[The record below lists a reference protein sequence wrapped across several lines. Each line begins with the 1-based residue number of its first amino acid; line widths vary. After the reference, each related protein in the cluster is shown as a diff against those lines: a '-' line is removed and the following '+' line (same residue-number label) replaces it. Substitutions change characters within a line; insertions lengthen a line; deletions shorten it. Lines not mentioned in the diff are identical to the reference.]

1 MDSNKDNKPKN
12 TTPPRKQNRFSFL
25 LHPLEDKQENPF
37 QEDLLPYLQDS
48 LKTFFRFYFDDL
60 YQIAGEADF
69 SLYVEG
75 ALEKIERTYIK
86 ENKKSL
92 EEYLK
97 KHEKEKKERLSSSL
111 LSSDPRPEEGV
122 VFSLLSFPFFLY
134 TSKGEKVLLIRVVP
148 KKEKETKEELDNKV
162 TPLATYLTYLTGDQ
176 MIDFL
181 YRGIDRKEVL
191 THDLNPSQSETK
203 RDIKE
208 ILTHNLLPS
217 EEKRKG
223 ENV

>member
-1 MDSNKDNKPKN
+1 MDSNKNNKPKT
-12 TTPPRKQNRFSFL
+12 TTPPRKQKCFSFL
-25 LHPLEDKQENPF
+25 LRPLEDKQENPF

-48 LKTFFRFYFDDL
+48 LKTFFRFHFDDL
-60 YQIAGEADF
+60 YPIAGEADF

-111 LSSDPRPEEGV
+111 LSSDPRPEEGA

-134 TSKGEKVLLIRVVP
+134 TSKGEKVLLVRVVP

-162 TPLATYLTYLTGDQ
+162 TSLATYLTYFTGDQ

-181 YRGIDRKEVL
+181 HRGIDRKDV
-191 THDLNPSQSETK
+191 
-203 RDIKE
+203 
-208 ILTHNLLPS
+208 LTHNLLT
-217 EEKRKG
+217 EEGQKG
-223 ENV
+223 EMK